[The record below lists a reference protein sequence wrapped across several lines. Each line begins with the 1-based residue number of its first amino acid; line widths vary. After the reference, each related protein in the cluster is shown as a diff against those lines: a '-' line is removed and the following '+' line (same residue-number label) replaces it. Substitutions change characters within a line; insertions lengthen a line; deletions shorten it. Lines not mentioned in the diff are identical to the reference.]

1 VAGSNYFWPRA
12 NATWVMNRF
21 TGDPE
26 TNLQV
31 VEEGYERFN
40 EGDIEWV
47 LDHLDPGIVW
57 EDAKQ
62 MPDARIY
69 RGLGEVRKFLSSF
82 ERHWEEIRF
91 EPEQLREAGESVL
104 AFVHFVGRGKTS
116 GAEVDA
122 HLVHVWEFR
131 DLKVRRIRT
140 FFDREEA
147 TSAAEAGG

>member
-1 VAGSNYFWPRA
+1 MSRFAAEPR
-12 NATWVMNRF
+12 
-21 TGDPE
+21 
-26 TNLQV
+26 TNLEV
-31 VEEGYERFN
+31 VEQGYQHFN
-40 EGDIEWV
+40 GGDIEWV
-47 LDHLDPGIVW
+47 LDHLHPRIVW
-57 EDAKQ
+57 EDARQ

-69 RGLGEVRKFLSSF
+69 RGLEEVRKFLGSF

-104 AFVHFVGRGKTS
+104 AFVHLVGLGKTS

-131 DLKVRRIRT
+131 DLKVLRIRT

-147 TSAAEAGG
+147 RSAVEAGAERARRDALS